1 MKRSPTK
8 LFFGLSLACC
18 FSLFSIA
25 STLLAQD
32 APPVSTEE
40 PAAPPVTEASG
51 TAEVSGTEEA
61 MARPI
66 TTPIPKPDA
75 STVIEQDGVTLELF
89 FESIP
94 QGGAGVLHI
103 YGDGVVGASARWF
116 DDVIEFFP
124 IEDDGFYGLIS
135 VSIEQASRD
144 YDLSVFAVMEDDS
157 RVEIPATVP
166 VGLGGFIRQ
175 TIEIPTERAYLVD
188 SEVERT
194 EFARLDAIFRNVTT
208 EVLWDS
214 GEIDFEYPI
223 NSAIT
228 SPFGAVR
235 VLNGTLETRH
245 TGWDLRAATGT
256 PVMSM
261 AAGKVAFAGT
271 MDVRGNV
278 VVVDHGYGV
287 YSTYCHFSVINVVRG
302 QTITK
307 GQILGMSGNTGR
319 SNGPH
324 LHWEMNIN
332 GQWIDSVDFMSMW
345 MPG

>member
-1 MKRSPTK
+1 VKSHSMRN
-8 LFFGLSLACC
+8 FFILGLLMC

-25 STLLAQD
+25 GTLLAQET
-32 APPVSTEE
+32 PPSTEE
-40 PAAPPVTEASG
+40 PSVPSGAAEAQDGATEA
-51 TAEVSGTEEA
+51 TEEA
-61 MARPI
+61 IARPI
-66 TTPIPKPDA
+66 TTPIPRPEA
-75 STVIEQDGVTLELF
+75 STVIEQDGFTLELY
-89 FESIP
+89 FEEIP
-94 QGGAGVLHI
+94 QGGAGVLHLT
-103 YGDGVVGASARWF
+103 GDGLVGASANWF

-144 YDLSVFAVMEDDS
+144 YDLSIFAVLEDDS

-194 EFARLDAIFRNVTT
+194 EFARLDAIFRNITP

-214 GEIDFEYPI
+214 GEIDFEYPV

-261 AAGKVAFAGT
+261 ASGKVAFAGT

-278 VVVDHGYGV
+278 VIVDHGYGV
-287 YSTYCHFSVINVVRG
+287 FSTYCHFSVINVVRG

-324 LHWEMNIN
+324 LHWEVNIN